1 MLPKQLRTHRPESPE
16 EQNKTAVCRA
26 GTAGQQA
33 STTNN
38 TRALQ
43 NHIPRPAPDAEN
55 PRVGDPS
62 DSDGQKSFKLGHKD
76 QFFKFTNI
84 YICMCQTLSQSKKEG

>member
-1 MLPKQLRTHRPESPE
+1 MPKQLRTYRPERPE

-33 STTNN
+33 SNPKN

-43 NHIPRPAPDAEN
+43 NHIPRPIPDAEN
-55 PRVGDPS
+55 PRAADPGHS
-62 DSDGQKSFKLGHKD
+62 HGQKS
-76 QFFKFTNI
+76 
-84 YICMCQTLSQSKKEG
+84 